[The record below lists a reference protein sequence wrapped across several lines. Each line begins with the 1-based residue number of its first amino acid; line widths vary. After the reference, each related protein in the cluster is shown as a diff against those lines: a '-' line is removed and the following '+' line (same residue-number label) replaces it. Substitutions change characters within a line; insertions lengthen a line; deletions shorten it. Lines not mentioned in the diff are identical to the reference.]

1 MGGVNITLANGQLG
15 QTIQTNDGICGM
27 VLTGATEAG
36 GYTLGTPV
44 LITSVDALETVGI
57 SETNNPFA
65 VRHVQDFYSLA
76 GAGAQLYLMLVDDT
90 MAVDDIANA
99 LDADGAKVL
108 LDYAAGRIKVL
119 AVMTNDDLLATVPT
133 IANALNG
140 DVYTAIDKMSGLA
153 DHFVA
158 QQMPFRAIIGGTSYT
173 GVPANLSDLT
183 TRNDNRVAILVGDT
197 ESGKG
202 AALGLLLGT
211 LGSVPVQRKASRV
224 ATGALPVST
233 AFLATSAV
241 EDVPYDEP
249 IISSKGFITWK
260 TYPHKSGYFWS
271 GDHTA
276 TADSDDYNV
285 LCRGRIID
293 KAHIIAYK
301 TFVDVVD
308 DEVPVDAESGKMA
321 AGYCRAL
328 EQAIENQINNTMT
341 ANREISS
348 ITAFVDPEQNVLST
362 NIVAVSLGIVPV
374 GYSSVINVTLGFV
387 NPAL

>member
-27 VLTGATEAG
+27 VLTGAVDGTG
-36 GYTLGTPV
+36 DYVLGTPV
-44 LITSVDALETVGI
+44 LITSAASLESVGI
-57 SETNNPFA
+57 TTDGNEFA
-65 VRHVQDFYSLA
+65 VRHVEDFYSMA
-76 GAGAQLYLMLVDDT
+76 GAGAQLYLMLVADT
-90 MAVDDIANA
+90 MTVESMADVTNAN
-99 LDADGAKVL
+99 GAKKL
-108 LDYAAGRIKVL
+108 LDYAAGRIKLL
-119 AVMTNDDLLATVPT
+119 AVMSDDDAVTTVV
-133 IANALNG
+133 ANALNG
-140 DVYTAIDKMSGLA
+140 DVYDAVTKMEVLA
-153 DHFVA
+153 QHFVS

-183 TRNDNRVAILVGDT
+183 TRSDNRSAVLVGDT
-197 ESGKG
+197 QSGKG
-202 AALGLLLGT
+202 AAIGLLLGT
-211 LGSVPVQRKASRV
+211 LASIPVQRKASRV
-224 ATGALPVST
+224 ATGALPVTAAYLST
-233 AFLATSAV
+233 AAV
-241 EDVPYDEP
+241 EAVPYDEP
-249 IISSKGFITWK
+249 IITGKGFITWK

-276 TADSDDYNV
+276 TADTDDYNL

-293 KAHIIAYK
+293 KAHILAYK

-308 DEVPVDAESGKMA
+308 DEVPVDPGSGKMA

-341 ANREISS
+341 TNREISS

-362 NIVAVSLGIVPV
+362 GIVAVNLGIVPV
-374 GYSSVINVTLGFV
+374 GYSSVIEVTLGFV

>member
-27 VLTGATEAG
+27 VLTGAAEVG
-36 GYTLGTPV
+36 GYALGTPV
-44 LITSVDALETVGI
+44 LITSTDGLEAAGI
-57 SETNNPFA
+57 TEAGNPFA

-76 GAGAQLYLMLVDDT
+76 GAGAQLYLMLVADT
-90 MAVDDIANA
+90 MTVESMSDVTNV
-99 LDADGAKVL
+99 DGAKKL

-119 AVMTNDDLLATVPT
+119 AVMSNDDEVTALV
-133 IANALNG
+133 ANALNA
-140 DVYTAIDKMSGLA
+140 DVYDAINKMTTLA
-153 DHFVA
+153 DHFVE
-158 QQMPFRAIIGGTSYT
+158 QQQPFRAIIGGTSYT

-183 TRNDNRVAILVGDT
+183 TRDDNRVAILVGDT

-211 LGSVPVQRKASRV
+211 IGSIPVQRKASRV
-224 ATGALPVST
+224 ATGSLPANT
-233 AFLATSAV
+233 AYLGTSPI

-276 TADSDDYNV
+276 TADTDDYNV

-293 KAHIIAYK
+293 KAHILAYK
-301 TFVDVVD
+301 TFVDIVD
-308 DEVPVDAESGKMA
+308 DEVPVDPASGKMS

-328 EQAIENQINNTMT
+328 EQSIENQINNTMT

-348 ITAFVDPEQNVLST
+348 ITAFVNPEQNVLST
-362 NIVAVSLGIVPV
+362 GIVAVSLGIVPV
-374 GYSSVINVTLGFV
+374 GYSSVIEVTLGFV